1 MKSCAF
7 SPAIKR
13 MIVDGRS
20 DAAIKE
26 QAIAEGM
33 RTLRTSALD
42 EVRSGVTTIDEI
54 MRVVDLKSD

>member
-1 MKSCAF
+1 MFQEATEGSA
-7 SPAIKR
+7 SGIEEDTQ
-13 MIVDGRS
+13 IVWV
-20 DAAIKE
+20 
-26 QAIAEGM
+26 